1 MNDFDGR
8 FENLERVHLM
18 GIGGAGMSG
27 LALLLRQIGM
37 KISGCD
43 VSHTYYINKISP
55 NGIEF
60 ALGHDKEH
68 LDRFKPD
75 AIVFSSAIPSETEEL
90 VEAARRGIRI
100 FKRAEVLSWLFN
112 LRKGIGV
119 AGTHGK
125 TTTASMIGLIL
136 ENAGLD
142 PSVAIGGEL
151 CDIGGNAKLGQGA
164 HMVAEL
170 DESDGSFELFRS
182 HVAIVT
188 NADWDHVD
196 YYPSFSS
203 VLKAYERFLSNREP
217 GGAAIICGEDKG
229 LSALLQNRINGRHL
243 TYGWGARWDWGA
255 QDVSHNRGGGV
266 TYTLSRNGTPAC
278 EIFLQVSGEHNV
290 LNSLAACAA
299 ADTIGIPLEVAA
311 QALRTFKGAK
321 RRLQHMGSIVSLEV
335 DIFDDYGHHPREIAA
350 TLGTLKKMF
359 PERRV
364 MAVFQPHRFTRTAA
378 MYRDFAEVLSM
389 ADGVFLLPVF
399 PADEMPIE
407 GVSSTLIG
415 DILKQKGHKGYDF
428 CSDMDEVVTRI
439 CSRVREGDVIATI
452 GAGDVS
458 IVGEKIQQRL
468 ERKGVTLDAVAIKA

>member
-1 MNDFDGR
+1 
-8 FENLERVHLM
+8 M

-55 NGIEF
+55 HGIEF
-60 ALGHDKEH
+60 TLGHDKEH

-112 LRKGIGV
+112 MRKGIGV

-136 ENAGLD
+136 ESAGLD
-142 PSVAIGGEL
+142 PSVAIGGEI

-170 DESDGSFELFRS
+170 DESDGSFELFRP

-217 GGAAIICGEDKG
+217 GGAAMESTTF
-229 LSALLQNRINGRHL
+229 LTLLQP
-243 TYGWGARWDWGA
+243 
-255 QDVSHNRGGGV
+255 V
-266 TYTLSRNGTPAC
+266 
-278 EIFLQVSGEHNV
+278 
-290 LNSLAACAA
+290 
-299 ADTIGIPLEVAA
+299 
-311 QALRTFKGAK
+311 
-321 RRLQHMGSIVSLEV
+321 
-335 DIFDDYGHHPREIAA
+335 
-350 TLGTLKKMF
+350 
-359 PERRV
+359 
-364 MAVFQPHRFTRTAA
+364 
-378 MYRDFAEVLSM
+378 
-389 ADGVFLLPVF
+389 LLPILSGSPLRWPPRPLGHSRGQRGAF
-399 PADEMPIE
+399 
-407 GVSSTLIG
+407 STW
-415 DILKQKGHKGYDF
+415 DPSVHLKWIY
-428 CSDMDEVVTRI
+428 SMIT
-439 CSRVREGDVIATI
+439 
-452 GAGDVS
+452 
-458 IVGEKIQQRL
+458 
-468 ERKGVTLDAVAIKA
+468 AITPGRSPLLWAP